1 MAGRAGRLGLD
12 ECGEAYL
19 LADGKVPETHLV
31 GLARG
36 CAGDAPKAAPRTAAD
51 EGFMARALLEAIAAG
66 IVLSA
71 RSVQLFVE
79 SSLLRTLCGP
89 AVATA
94 VAKQALRWLCREAL
108 LISWSAEREE
118 WELTKLGAAA
128 AQGFLEPQDVALLK
142 VMRKGLRARGEFDNA
157 EAGYCM
163 PVLYTQV
170 YN

>member
-19 LADGKVPETHLV
+19 LADGKVPETYLIS
-31 GLARG
+31 LARG
-36 CAGDAPKAAPRTAAD
+36 CAGDTPEAAPCKAAD
-51 EGFMARALLEAIAAG
+51 EGFMARALLESIAAG

-71 RSVQLFVE
+71 RGVQLFVE
-79 SSLLRTLCGP
+79 SSLLRALRGP
-89 AVATA
+89 AAATA
-94 VAKQALRWLCREAL
+94 AAKQALRWLCREAL

-142 VMRKGLRARGEFDNA
+142 VEEEGVERKGEG
-157 EAGYCM
+157 
-163 PVLYTQV
+163 
-170 YN
+170 